1 MHSEK
6 MFRQFKNQIIWTTES
21 SAVLVVWVIM
31 LDCLHNLL
39 KSKYKSV
46 TVTPV
51 LRMGQ
56 IWNFTQLEYK
66 LEYFRN
72 FE

>member
-1 MHSEK
+1 
-6 MFRQFKNQIIWTTES
+6 
-21 SAVLVVWVIM
+21 M

-46 TVTPV
+46 NMTPV

-56 IWNFTQLEYK
+56 IWNFTQLEYQ
-66 LEYFRN
+66 LEYFKN